1 MTEENFTELVN
12 LYLDKEITERG
23 LAQLKCELAANVE
36 RKDKFAEHCRM
47 HQAMRIALNPQ
58 SSKRRFKFWRH
69 GSNSSSR
76 SSRSSERGL
85 RTFSNMS
92 PQVESFSTRETNSS
106 HSAHDVTTFPRWIM
120 GAGFAASLALGFAL
134 LMPVFRDNSAVS
146 SQPALKGVE
155 VGEMFETDP
164 LDRIGQREIRRF
176 ANAQF
181 QREANQRASLAAQ
194 FRLMGLSPELTPEEK
209 QLRSISAAAA
219 QRPEVVRDHAELLAE
234 IQKISAM
241 PPPQILRI
249 ESMQSEPTV
258 PWSGGFKS
266 SLASFK

>member
-1 MTEENFTELVN
+1 MTKENFTELVN

-36 RKDKFAEHCRM
+36 RKNEFAEHCRM
-47 HQAMRIALNPQ
+47 HQAMRLALNPQ
-58 SSKRRFKFWRH
+58 PSKRRFKFWLN
-69 GSNSSSR
+69 GFNSSSR

-92 PQVESFSTRETNSS
+92 PQVESFSTRETNSN

-120 GAGFAASLALGFAL
+120 GTGFAASLALGFAL
-134 LMPVFRDNSAVS
+134 LMPVFLDTSAES
-146 SQPALKGVE
+146 SQTVLKDMEAE
-155 VGEMFETDP
+155 VLVQAD
-164 LDRIGQREIRRF
+164 LIDLIGQRELRRF
-176 ANAQF
+176 ANLQS
-181 QREANQRASLAAQ
+181 QREANQQVSLAAQ
-194 FRLMGLSPELTPEEK
+194 LTLMGLSPELSPNEK
-209 QLRSISAAAA
+209 QLRSISMAAS
-219 QRPEVVRDHAELLAE
+219 QRPEVFREHAELLAE

-241 PPPQILRI
+241 PPPQILRV
-249 ESMQSEPTV
+249 ESMQSEPTA

>member
-1 MTEENFTELVN
+1 MTKENFTELVN

-58 SSKRRFKFWRH
+58 PSKRRFKFWRN

-92 PQVESFSTRETNSS
+92 PQVESFSTREINSS

-134 LMPVFRDNSAVS
+134 LMPVFRDTSAES
-146 SQPALKGVE
+146 SQTALQNMEAEVLVE
-155 VGEMFETDP
+155 ADLFDLIG
-164 LDRIGQREIRRF
+164 DRELRRF
-176 ANAQF
+176 ANLQS
-181 QREANQRASLAAQ
+181 QRETNQRASLAPQ
-194 FRLMGLSPELTPEEK
+194 LRLIGLSPELTPNEK
-209 QLRSISAAAA
+209 QLRSINAAAS

-241 PPPQILRI
+241 PPPQILRV
-249 ESMQSEPTV
+249 ESMQSEPTA

>member
-12 LYLDKEITERG
+12 LYLDKEITVRG

-36 RKDKFAEHCRM
+36 RKDEFAEHCRM

-58 SSKRRFKFWRH
+58 PSKRRFKFWRN

-92 PQVESFSTRETNSS
+92 PQVESFSTRETNSN
-106 HSAHDVTTFPRWIM
+106 HSAHKVTTFPRWII
-120 GAGFAASLALGFAL
+120 GTGFAASLALGFAL
-134 LMPVFRDNSAVS
+134 LMPVFSDTSAES
-146 SQPALKGVE
+146 SQTALKDMEAEVFVE
-155 VGEMFETDP
+155 ADLFD
-164 LDRIGQREIRRF
+164 LIGHRELRRF
-176 ANAQF
+176 ANLQS
-181 QREANQRASLAAQ
+181 QRETDQRASLAAQ
-194 FRLMGLSPELTPEEK
+194 FRLMGLSPELTPNGK
-209 QLRSISAAAA
+209 QLRSISTIAS
-219 QRPEVVRDHAELLAE
+219 QRPEVVRDHAELLVE

-241 PPPQILRI
+241 PPPQILRV
-249 ESMQSEPTV
+249 ESMQSEPTAS
-258 PWSGGFKS
+258 WSGGFKS

>member
-1 MTEENFTELVN
+1 MTEEKFTELVN
-12 LYLDKEITERG
+12 LYLDKEISERG
-23 LAQLKCELAANVE
+23 LAQLNCELAANVE
-36 RKDKFAEHCRM
+36 RKDEFADHCRI
-47 HQAMRIALNPQ
+47 HQAMRMALNPQ
-58 SSKRRFKFWRH
+58 SSKRRFRSWH
-69 GSNSSSR
+69 TGSGSFSLSSR
-76 SSRSSERGL
+76 SSQRGQ

-92 PQVESFSTRETNSS
+92 PQADSFSTRETKIN
-106 HSAHDVTTFPRWIM
+106 HFAHEVTTFPRWIM

-134 LMPVFRDNSAVS
+134 LMPVFRDTSAVS
-146 SQPALKGVE
+146 SHPALKGVE
-155 VGEMFETDP
+155 VGEMVETDP
-164 LDRIGQREIRRF
+164 LDRVGQREIRRF

-181 QREANQRASLAAQ
+181 EREANQRASLAAQ

-209 QLRSISAAAA
+209 QLRPISAAAA

-234 IQKISAM
+234 VQGISAM